1 MLAERP
7 TLIYPFVVN
16 TPSTDSPAIAEDAE
30 GSGHDANE
38 FVTVDVVR
46 GLNSEVNRPADAPK
60 ARVAVSLPRTRPL
73 CKFSDRV

>member
-46 GLNSEVNRPADAPK
+46 GLNKPK